1 MPLLTKTEKDTAY
14 SIDQIKLLPA
24 LGFASVAAF
33 LCSSL
38 EISLLE
44 YVDSLSLRMTP
55 WEIAL
60 ETGVALIVLL
70 GFSAAWWLCILL
82 VTKILRIIPWTRG
95 CSTRLC
101 WCLWLAVPFSYFGLE
116 VLTAIRL
123 QMFPNWYP
131 GALASLMSGLSLI
144 TIAAAGF
151 SRLRLSSIQK
161 YCRSR
166 LAPIGWVHLIAGVA
180 MALILWVHAVHPFHD
195 FIGAAKPLAGPRPP
209 DIYLVS
215 IDALRAQDMS
225 LYGYNRPTTPNLQR
239 FAQHSFT
246 FENFIAN
253 SNLTTPTTT
262 SIETGK
268 LPWSHR
274 VFQLGGFLR
283 NSAQQET
290 LAAQLQ
296 QRGYYTAMISSNVF
310 ASPFSHS
317 TLESYD
323 AAEYAT
329 PLGLGG
335 VWMSNPASINGQFT
349 LFISLLRR
357 LGSLAGF
364 VDRVIWHRY
373 PYPAEAVFDRARALL
388 ESRGDAQPMFVWTH
402 IFPPHDPYWPPAPY
416 RMRFA
421 PRERFDLV
429 RGNQLIPGST
439 PSELRAQYDEMVL
452 YADQVVGNYLDWL
465 ERTGR
470 LDRAIV
476 IVTADHGD
484 SFEHGMFLHGGPH
497 LYNGL
502 IHIPLLIHLPGQ
514 QQRGSLAQPAQQAD
528 LLPTLLNLIGAPVPR
543 WTDGTSL
550 KPALE
555 GKALPPGHVF
565 SMSLESANT
574 FHAISSGTL
583 AMMDDEFKYVINLD
597 TQEQALYLY
606 KTDLSEENNLMES
619 NPDVA
624 KSMHDLL
631 IARLKKANEQLAS
644 R

>member
-1 MPLLTKTEKDTAY
+1 
-14 SIDQIKLLPA
+14 
-24 LGFASVAAF
+24 
-33 LCSSL
+33 
-38 EISLLE
+38 
-44 YVDSLSLRMTP
+44 
-55 WEIAL
+55 
-60 ETGVALIVLL
+60 
-70 GFSAAWWLCILL
+70 
-82 VTKILRIIPWTRG
+82 
-95 CSTRLC
+95 
-101 WCLWLAVPFSYFGLE
+101 
-116 VLTAIRL
+116 
-123 QMFPNWYP
+123 
-131 GALASLMSGLSLI
+131 
-144 TIAAAGF
+144 
-151 SRLRLSSIQK
+151 
-161 YCRSR
+161 
-166 LAPIGWVHLIAGVA
+166 
-180 MALILWVHAVHPFHD
+180 
-195 FIGAAKPLAGPRPP
+195 
-209 DIYLVS
+209 
-215 IDALRAQDMS
+215 
-225 LYGYNRPTTPNLQR
+225 
-239 FAQHSFT
+239 
-246 FENFIAN
+246 
-253 SNLTTPTTT
+253 
-262 SIETGK
+262 
-268 LPWSHR
+268 
-274 VFQLGGFLR
+274 
-283 NSAQQET
+283 
-290 LAAQLQ
+290 
-296 QRGYYTAMISSNVF
+296 
-310 ASPFSHS
+310 
-317 TLESYD
+317 
-323 AAEYAT
+323 
-329 PLGLGG
+329 
-335 VWMSNPASINGQFT
+335 
-349 LFISLLRR
+349 
-357 LGSLAGF
+357 
-364 VDRVIWHRY
+364 
-373 PYPAEAVFDRARALL
+373 
-388 ESRGDAQPMFVWTH
+388 
-402 IFPPHDPYWPPAPY
+402 
-416 RMRFA
+416 
-421 PRERFDLV
+421 
-429 RGNQLIPGST
+429 
-439 PSELRAQYDEMVL
+439 MVL